1 MKRAIHNRCQRGF
14 TLIELLVVIAIIA
27 LLIGVLLPALGKARD
42 AGRFTQCLSNMR
54 QFAQA
59 TNMYALDN
67 KDRVW
72 PDVLRNPNGTVIPAP
87 GGTGVGGYTAW
98 ARLPDE
104 TRPGFVKHGLL
115 YQYVSNVD
123 KVGECPANKRAR
135 SGSGSS
141 SPSDP
146 GRLNPTAELDFDYT
160 FMQNVNGARLGI
172 DTKVAYH
179 TLPGPQIF
187 SPRFPEARVSELSVF
202 PSLPIFVEEDTLYW
216 NTTFPDGLYSS
227 DDQIT
232 IRHSGASSMAF
243 LDGSASAFRAPTDGQ
258 VRFQSSS
265 DLDAKDFYAS
275 STEGWVRLEPPST
288 GSGRPWGWINT
299 PRDLWRNP

>member
-123 KVGECPANKRAR
+123 KVG
-135 SGSGSS
+135 
-141 SPSDP
+141 
-146 GRLNPTAELDFDYT
+146 
-160 FMQNVNGARLGI
+160 I

-275 STEGWVRLEPPST
+275 SSEGWVRLEPPST